1 MPQSRQLA
9 AIMFTD
15 IVGYTALMGNDEQKA
30 FELLNK
36 NRQLQKPIIE
46 EFNGRW
52 IKELGDGVMASF
64 NTVSDAVNA
73 AIKIQE
79 ACNAAKDFQLRIGIH
94 LGEVVFENDDVFGD
108 GVNIASRIQAIAKPG
123 SIYVSESV
131 HHNVSNKKDISS
143 KFIKEETLKN
153 VKEPV
158 RIFEVMVIANEE
170 LPLENKMNTTTKNSI
185 AVLPFVNMSN
195 DKEQEYFCDGLTEE
209 ILNVLAQQKGL
220 MVSARTS
227 SFSFRGKD
235 VDIIEIGNK
244 LKVDN
249 VLEGSVRKS
258 GDKLRVTAQLIKV
271 SDGFHLWSEKYDR
284 QMADVFDIQDEI
296 SKSILDA
303 LKIKLLGNEETSL
316 VQSITENQEA
326 YLLTLQGRYHLN
338 KLTPEG
344 WLKSLEYFDQA
355 IKVDPHYAPPYGGK
369 SYSYYWLLLLNIISP
384 ENWPKAIEVVQ
395 TCLTLDNTNSDGLL
409 VKGLN
414 KFWHDWAFSE
424 GEVTLKK
431 AIDSHPNNAD
441 CLSAYAQLLAMM
453 GRNKEAETNAN
464 KAIQLDPLSTLVR
477 FTTGWTFFLNGDFP
491 SMYEQGLKIMELD
504 PGSAL
509 GYGLVAYRSWLNSD
523 FEEAI
528 RILESVP
535 AKNVPLIYAWL
546 GCLYGITGQLEKALD
561 VIEKLKELGNQQ
573 FVGAYNTGLI
583 YLGMGKHDEAF
594 KWFNIGI
601 EQHDGILMYLK
612 QKFKVLPGLKKDPRM
627 DEIIA
632 KLGLPD

>member
-1 MPQSRQLA
+1 
-9 AIMFTD
+9 MFTD
-15 IVGYTALMGNDEQKA
+15 IVGYTALMGHDEQKA
-30 FELLNK
+30 FELLKK
-36 NRQLQKPIIE
+36 NRELQKPIIE

-79 ACNAAKDFQLRIGIH
+79 ACNASKDFQLRIGIH
-94 LGEVVFENDDVFGD
+94 QGEMVFENDDVFGD

-123 SIYVSESV
+123 CIYISETV
-131 HHNVSNKKDISS
+131 QHNVSNKKDITT
-143 KFIKEETLKN
+143 KFVKEETLKN

-158 RIFEVMVIANEE
+158 RIYEIMIINDANFSS
-170 LPLENKMNTTTKNSI
+170 ENKMKTTTKNSI

-235 VDIIEIGNK
+235 VDIVEIGNK

-271 SDGFHLWSEKYDR
+271 SDGFHLWSERYDR
-284 QMADVFDIQDEI
+284 QMADVFEIQDEI

-303 LKIKLLGNEETSL
+303 LKITLLGDKETNL
-316 VQSITENQEA
+316 VQSRTENQEA
-326 YLLTLQGRYHLN
+326 YLLTLQGRFHFN
-338 KLTPEG
+338 KMTPEG
-344 WLKSLEYFDQA
+344 WLKSLEYFEQA
-355 IKVDPHYAPPYGGK
+355 IKVDPLYAPPYGGK

-384 ENWPKAIEVVQ
+384 ENWSKALEVVQ
-395 TCLTLDNTNSDGLL
+395 TCLTLDNSNSDGLL
-409 VKGLN
+409 AIGLY
-414 KFWHDWAFSE
+414 KFWHDWTFSE

-441 CLSAYAQLLAMM
+441 CLSAYAQVLAMM

-464 KAIQLDPLSTLVR
+464 KAIHKAGRVVVGCANWCVDLETV
-477 FTTGWTFFLNGDFP
+477 GVGDGAT
-491 SMYEQGLKIMELD
+491 SSNC
-504 PGSAL
+504 GSCSD
-509 GYGLVAYRSWLNSD
+509 SW
-523 FEEAI
+523 E
-528 RILESVP
+528 
-535 AKNVPLIYAWL
+535 W
-546 GCLYGITGQLEKALD
+546 
-561 VIEKLKELGNQQ
+561 
-573 FVGAYNTGLI
+573 
-583 YLGMGKHDEAF
+583 
-594 KWFNIGI
+594 
-601 EQHDGILMYLK
+601 
-612 QKFKVLPGLKKDPRM
+612 
-627 DEIIA
+627 
-632 KLGLPD
+632 